1 MIDGGSPRS
10 LSVLIFPRM
19 EVILDTNAPSPFLNG
34 APSIKEVLDQAAM
47 VYFFLIVLGKR

>member
-19 EVILDTNAPSPFLNG
+19 EVILDTNAPSPLLNG